1 MKIIVDDG
9 KIEVYCKDKEQAL
22 DYVEQLKLRGHKNFI
37 LIKENEDEQSTRQ
50 VPKDIQEPVERHEV
64 SPYVGL

>member
-9 KIEVYCKDKEQAL
+9 KIEVYCKDREQAL
-22 DYVEQLKLRGHKNFI
+22 DYVEHLKRRGHKNFI
-37 LIKENEDEQSTRQ
+37 LIKEKEDEQSNGQ
-50 VPKDIQEPVERHEV
+50 VPEYIQEPVERHEV

>member
-9 KIEVYCKDKEQAL
+9 KIEVYCKDREQAL
-22 DYVEQLKLRGHKNFI
+22 DYIEQLQARGHKNFI
-37 LIKENEDEQSTRQ
+37 LIEEKEHEQSPGQ
-50 VPKDIQEPVERHEV
+50 VQKDIQEPIERHEV